1 VWYLASMGDPLPDF
15 GLGDLG
21 LQTLGRFFAALP
33 SAAASRVLSAIEQH
47 PIPVHTASD
56 RRRGGQ
62 FGAKLR
68 KLQPYNHRLECGV
81 IYRQAFL
88 WGAANYLMELPH
100 EELLIGFGV
109 AHAARTR
116 IGSVIK
122 VRGDS
127 ETVSL
132 PLAEA
137 ILLHDYL
144 GEDERNTAVLV
155 HNHPSEHPVLSLL
168 SLVFGPDP
176 LPSLTDRDFGLNA
189 LLLRLKSRLD
199 GFAFGKIRFF
209 VIQNDRISEFSGVNA
224 ATLLDLVRQLPH
236 TRRRKQNRDT
246 TIADNF
252 SSAASGMAASA

>member
-1 VWYLASMGDPLPDF
+1 VWYLASMGDLLTDF

-21 LQTLGRFFAALP
+21 LRTLGRFFAALP
-33 SAAASRVLSAIEQH
+33 SAAASRFLSAIEQH
-47 PIPVHTASD
+47 NIPVHSASD

-88 WGAANYLMELPH
+88 WGAANYLTELPH

-109 AHAARTR
+109 AQGARTR

-122 VRGDS
+122 IRGDG

-132 PLAEA
+132 PLAQA
-137 ILLHDYL
+137 VLLHDYL
-144 GEDERNTAVLV
+144 GEDERNTAILV
-155 HNHPSEHPVLSLL
+155 HNHPSEHPVLFLL

-176 LPSLTDRDFGLNA
+176 LPSLTDRDFGLDA
-189 LLLRLKSRLD
+189 LLLRLKSRVD
-199 GFAFGKIRFF
+199 GFAFGKMQFF
-209 VIQNDRISEFSGVNA
+209 VTQNDRISEFSGVNA
-224 ATLLDLVRQLPH
+224 ATLLDLVRQLH
-236 TRRRKQNRDT
+236 TRRRKQNPYT
-246 TIADNF
+246 TIATTF
-252 SSAASGMAASA
+252 P